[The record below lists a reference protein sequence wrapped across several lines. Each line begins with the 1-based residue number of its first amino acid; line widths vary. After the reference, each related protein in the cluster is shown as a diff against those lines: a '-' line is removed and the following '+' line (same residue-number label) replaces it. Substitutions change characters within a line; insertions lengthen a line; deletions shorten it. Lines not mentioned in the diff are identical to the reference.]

1 MAPGGG
7 IASVIHIQS
16 SYGANRAHM
25 MGPVVPRNVSGAR
38 GLPPTANGLEA
49 APIAPAEEFGM
60 AAFGWSK
67 TRLVVAGGT
76 AAAIAAT
83 AMGVAYAQ
91 TPTATPT
98 REQRAEDHLNRFAQ
112 NLGVDAAKVKEA
124 LKQTALQHIDEAV
137 AAGRLTAEQAQ
148 KAKDAINSGQFP
160 MGPGGFGFKGGPGGK
175 GGPGMGGD
183 HRGPGGPGMGGDHRG
198 PGGPGMMGVAHEALA
213 TFLGVT
219 PEQLRTEMQGKS
231 LKDVAAAHGKSA
243 DDLKAFITTT
253 ATTKANEAVAA
264 GKLTQDQATKM
275 LDMLKANL
283 DTMIGMQMPAFGP
296 GGPGGQGGFGGFG
309 GPRGQRGQG
318 IPQQQ
323 ATPSTTPGTS
333 F

>member
-1 MAPGGG
+1 
-7 IASVIHIQS
+7 
-16 SYGANRAHM
+16 
-25 MGPVVPRNVSGAR
+25 
-38 GLPPTANGLEA
+38 
-49 APIAPAEEFGM
+49 M
-60 AAFGWSK
+60 AALGWSR

-76 AAAIAAT
+76 AVAIAAT

-98 REQRAEDHLNRFAQ
+98 RQQRAEDNLNKFAQ
-112 NLGVDAAKVKEA
+112 NLGVDPAKVKEA

-137 AAGRLTAEQAQ
+137 AAGRMTADQAQ

-160 MGPGGFGFKGGPGGK
+160 MGPGGFGFRGEGGK
-175 GGPGMGGD
+175 GGPGGD
-183 HRGPGGPGMGGDHRG
+183 HGRR
-198 PGGPGMMGVAHEALA
+198 GPGMMGVAHEALA
-213 TFLGVT
+213 TFLGIT
-219 PEQLRTEMQGKS
+219 PEQLRTELQGKS

-243 DDLKAFITTT
+243 DDLKTFITTT
-253 ATTKANEAVAA
+253 AQTKANEAVTA

-283 DTMIGMQMPAFGP
+283 DAMIGMQVPAFGP
-296 GGPGGQGGFGGFG
+296 GGPGGFGGFG
-309 GPRGQRGQG
+309 GPRGPHGQG
-318 IPQQQ
+318 TPQQ